1 MVNFLI
7 FGFFQTVILCVYHS
21 VAGAQRIDVF
31 LRLLSHPALQNWLS
45 LVPEI
50 LCCLSEKMCRGIKE
64 IADANHC
71 LPIHMATHKHVYA
84 LSHTYT
90 NLIDQELF
98 FLSSTQGNKFSLL
111 SICPSLETGASDGFA
126 LFFHFKAHCLFISSH
141 CFH

>member
-64 IADANHC
+64 IANANHC

-84 LSHTYT
+84 PITHIHKSQRSGTILPEFYPGKQIFSSFNLS
-90 NLIDQELF
+90 L
-98 FLSSTQGNKFSLL
+98 
-111 SICPSLETGASDGFA
+111 TGDWCIRW
-126 LFFHFKAHCLFISSH
+126 LCFILPL
-141 CFH
+141 